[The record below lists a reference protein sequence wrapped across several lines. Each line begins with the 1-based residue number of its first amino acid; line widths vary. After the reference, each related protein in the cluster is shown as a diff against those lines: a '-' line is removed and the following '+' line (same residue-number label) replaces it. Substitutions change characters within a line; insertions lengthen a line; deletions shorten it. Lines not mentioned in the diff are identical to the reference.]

1 MTPPSHD
8 EIPAMTGRLLISSV
22 PGETRAAW
30 LREGRLEDL
39 VILRDDRPS
48 HLGSL
53 YLGRIAHLDRSLE
66 AAFVDIGLDRQAF
79 LPRAEW
85 AEGQLSEGDAVLVR
99 VVREASG
106 DKGVRVTMRG
116 QEGDQALRGLAERAK
131 PPALL
136 RAADDP
142 VSRVLAARHPP
153 EDIVVEGAAYLAR
166 FRAGLA
172 AADADLAARVRAH
185 RGPSPLFE
193 EDGLEAEIEAL
204 LEPHIELPSGGVLLV
219 EPVTSLTAVDVNS
232 ARYRGPGGAEEAA
245 HAVNL
250 EAAREI
256 ARQLRLRS
264 LSGLIVI
271 DFLAMKGR
279 DLRQDVVARL
289 RAAVKRDREPCRV
302 FPMAPS
308 GLVEMTRR
316 RGRPALHEILT
327 DAAGIGGGGRV
338 KSAATLA
345 FEALRCLGREAAHRP
360 DGDLLLRAAPPVI
373 AALQGP
379 ASAAREEL
387 ARRLGRPIVL
397 RPSAAADGDG
407 FEAVVDRQA

>member
-1 MTPPSHD
+1 MT
-8 EIPAMTGRLLISSV
+8 ERLLISSV

-30 LREGRLEDL
+30 LRDDRLEDL
-39 VILRDDRPS
+39 VIQRDDKPS
-48 HLGSL
+48 HLGNL

-79 LPRAEW
+79 LPRPEW
-85 AEGQLSEGDAVLVR
+85 IDAQLSEGDAVLVR

-106 DKGVRVTMRG
+106 DKGVRITMRG
-116 QEGDQALRGLAERAK
+116 QEGSAALQALADRAK

-136 RAADDP
+136 LAADDP

-153 EDIVVEGAAYLAR
+153 DEILVEGATYLGQLR
-166 FRAGLA
+166 SRLA
-172 AADADLAARVRAH
+172 AADPELANRVRLH
-185 RGPSPLFE
+185 RAPTPLFE
-193 EDGLEAEIEAL
+193 EEGLEAEIEAL
-204 LEPHIELPSGGVLLV
+204 LEPRVELPSGGYLLI

-232 ARYRGPGGAEEAA
+232 GRSGGSGGAEEAA
-245 HAVNL
+245 HAVNV
-250 EAAREI
+250 EAAQAI
-256 ARQLRLRS
+256 PRQLRLRS

-289 RAAVKRDREPCRV
+289 RAGVKRDREPCRV

-327 DAAGIGGGGRV
+327 EAAGIGGGGRV

-345 FEALRCLGREAAHRP
+345 FEALRHLGREASHRP
-360 DGDLLLRAAPPVI
+360 DGDLMVRASPAVI

-379 ASAAREEL
+379 AAAAREEL
-387 ARRLGRPIVL
+387 EQRLGRPIDLQTSLETVG
-397 RPSAAADGDG
+397 SG
-407 FEAVVDRQA
+407 FEAIVERRR